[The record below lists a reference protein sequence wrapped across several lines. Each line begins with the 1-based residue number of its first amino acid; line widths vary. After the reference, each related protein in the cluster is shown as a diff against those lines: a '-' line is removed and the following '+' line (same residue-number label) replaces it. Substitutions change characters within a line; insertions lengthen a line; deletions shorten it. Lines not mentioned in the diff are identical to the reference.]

1 MNTIIRQQLAEVK
14 SRVLELTSVL
24 IHEPEEKFDR
34 RLTIKDLISLSEQIH
49 HLEGLCMKE
58 THSRDMAQIRSLGTV
73 AQEMK
78 KARIVTTE

>member
-14 SRVLELTSVL
+14 SKVLELTSVL

-34 RLTIKDLISLSEQIH
+34 RLTIKDLISLSEEIH
-49 HLEGLCMKE
+49 HIEGLGMKT
-58 THSRDMAQIRSLGTV
+58 THSRETAQIRSFAMV

-78 KARIVTTE
+78 KERIAKTE